1 MSSRGPVTNGSWPTV
16 MPMGMYYPTNNQVI
30 MVDVQVHYTG
40 SAGQLSM
47 GPASNSTSLTLNPCG
62 PSPFQDING
71 EHGMDSNNQTELSCY
86 KQLYNQAH
94 EDLDELKGQ
103 AKRRSIQTVP
113 PAICAYRN
121 KFLLGKQQAGH
132 NWDVAYASS
141 SPCLMIY
148 QQSSTSTTYTTSY
161 VMA

>member
-1 MSSRGPVTNGSWPTV
+1 
-16 MPMGMYYPTNNQVI
+16 

-40 SAGQLSM
+40 SAGQLST
-47 GPASNSTSLTLNPCG
+47 GPTSNSTLLMLNPHG
-62 PSPFQDING
+62 PSPFQDINS
-71 EHGMDSNNQTELSCY
+71 EHGMDSNDQTELSRY
-86 KQLYNQAH
+86 KQLYNQAC

-113 PAICAYRN
+113 PAICTYQN
-121 KFLLGKQQAGH
+121 KFLEKQQAGH

-148 QQSSTSTTYTTSY
+148 QQSSTSMTYTTSY

>member
-1 MSSRGPVTNGSWPTV
+1 MSSQGPVTNGSRPNV
-16 MPMGMYYPTNNQVI
+16 MPTGMYYPTDNQVV

-40 SAGQLSM
+40 SAGQLST
-47 GPASNSTSLTLNPCG
+47 GPASNSASLTLNPCG
-62 PSPFQDING
+62 PSPFQDINSG
-71 EHGMDSNNQTELSCY
+71 HGMDSSGQTELSCY
-86 KQLYNQAH
+86 KWLYNQAH

-113 PAICAYRN
+113 PTICAYQN
-121 KFLLGKQQAGH
+121 KFLGKQQAGH

-148 QQSSTSTTYTTSY
+148 QQSSTSMTYTTSY
-161 VMA
+161 VTA

>member
-1 MSSRGPVTNGSWPTV
+1 MSSRGPVTNGSRLTV
-16 MPMGMYYPTNNQVI
+16 MPTGMYCPTDSQVV

-40 SAGQLSM
+40 STGQLST
-47 GPASNSTSLTLNPCG
+47 GPASNSASLTLNPRG
-62 PSPFQDING
+62 PSPFQDVYSEN
-71 EHGMDSNNQTELSCY
+71 GMDSNDQTELIRY
-86 KQLYNQAH
+86 KRLYNQAR

-121 KFLLGKQQAGH
+121 KFLGKQQAGH
-132 NWDVAYASS
+132 NWDVAYAGS

-148 QQSSTSTTYTTSY
+148 QQSSTSMTYTSSY
-161 VMA
+161 VMV